1 MSSLRLGTAAL
12 LFSVLLSACATR
24 PAGFPTD
31 SLSGRLALRVQAHEG
46 TPARSF
52 AAPFELQ
59 GDATVGQFSLLTP
72 LGTTAARA
80 DWRPGQATLSNENG
94 QSAYPDLDSL
104 AADMLGQALPMAA
117 LLNWLRGR
125 PWAGAPHTA
134 TEAGFEQLGWQIDTR
149 ARAEGRIEAR
159 RAAPPAVTVSVRLE
173 SAAP

>member
-1 MSSLRLGTAAL
+1 VSSLRVSAAAL
-12 LFSVLLSACATR
+12 LLSALLAACATPPVA
-24 PAGFPTD
+24 PALD
-31 SLSGRLALRVQAHEG
+31 SLNGRLALRVQAHEG

-59 GDATVGQFSLLTP
+59 GNARVGQFSLFTP

-80 DWRPGQATLSNENG
+80 DWRPGHAVLSNENG

-117 LLNWLRGR
+117 LLDWLRGR

-149 ARAEGRIEAR
+149 ARAEGRVEAR
-159 RAAPPAVTVSVRLE
+159 RAALPVVTVSIRLE